1 MKIKV
6 GLLGMGNVGTGT
18 YKTLDMNREK
28 IFDSTGLDIE
38 ISKVLVNDTS
48 KDRGIKLPS
57 EKLTQNPDD
66 IFLDKN
72 IDIVVE
78 LIGGIEPASE
88 FMLKAMENGKHV
100 VTANKAAV
108 AANYDKLINTAYK
121 NKVMLRYEASVGGGI
136 PIINA
141 LTTALTSND
150 FEEILGIVNGTTNY
164 IMTQMTEYGLEYSDV
179 LKVAQEKGFAEAD
192 PTADVEGIDVA
203 NKLSI
208 LMAIVFGIRISP
220 DDIPREGITKI
231 SKDDITF
238 ANNFG
243 YKIKLLCTARKSDNK
258 LECHVQPAFV
268 PLSHPLASVSNEFNA
283 VFVKGNAVDD
293 LMFYGKGA
301 GPLPTGSAVMG
312 DIIEIS
318 SSIAKGSAFDSA
330 PAKINEKL
338 EYLGEGSNKYYVRLS
353 VTDLPGTL
361 GKISTSFGDAGISVQ
376 SCMQVGSFDKDCKTV
391 PVIFILREVTRDLLN
406 KTLDKIVS
414 NHDSVEK
421 VDSVISVI
429 D

>member
-1 MKIKV
+1 M
-6 GLLGMGNVGTGT
+6 LGMGNVGTGT

-38 ISKVLVNDTS
+38 ITKVLVNDTS

-150 FEEILGIVNGTTNY
+150 FQEILGIVNGTTNY

-301 GPLPTGSAVMG
+301 GPMPTGSAVMG
-312 DIIEIS
+312 DILEIS

-338 EYLGEGSNKYYVRLS
+338 EYVGEGSNKYYVRLS

-406 KTLDKIVS
+406 ETLDKIVS

>member
-1 MKIKV
+1 M
-6 GLLGMGNVGTGT
+6 LGMGNVGTGT

-38 ISKVLVNDTS
+38 ITKVLVNDTS

-283 VFVKGNAVDD
+283 VFVKGNAVDN

-338 EYLGEGSNKYYVRLS
+338 EYVGEGSNKYYVRLS

>member
-338 EYLGEGSNKYYVRLS
+338 EYVGEGSNKYYVRLS